1 METGS
6 GVIDKYPSPI
16 MKHEGTAFLGYKIKT
31 IPKLSFW
38 EIKVF
43 QYMLKG
49 APHPNPPNRNRTYA
63 APNSQLK
70 GDLLT
75 GGASTVWGRGR
86 KGGSNSKQA
95 REQKSESENQRGV
108 SKERAFKKK
117 GALVSW

>member
-31 IPKLSFW
+31 TPKLSFW

-63 APNSQLK
+63 APNSQIK
-70 GDLLT
+70 GDLLPWKGKYGT
-75 GGASTVWGRGR
+75 GERPQGWQQA
-86 KGGSNSKQA
+86 SKQESKRV
-95 REQKSESENQRGV
+95 RESTREGV
-108 SKERAFKKK
+108 SKGWALKK